1 VNKADLL
8 AKTKTELLKIAQRL
22 GLRGVSTLN
31 KEDLADRIHDA
42 HQQRPKGAAA
52 KQPIGVAALARKVAD
67 AVKRRAVRRRAGD
80 DEPKTAVAKVAT
92 AAKSRVQRPAR
103 QPKAAP
109 APKPIAAGDD
119 NGATQPSTELSA
131 HKFDVSPAPPPP
143 SQVFHEEHLGEL
155 PDSYGT
161 GRLFLTARDPHWL
174 YAYWDLSWQQM
185 ADSRGQASDGR
196 LLLRVFEKNH
206 GDPIQVLT
214 LGHDSRNWYIPVNK
228 AATTYHAELG
238 YWRHD
243 GQFHVVSHSRE
254 ATTPPDAVSADTT
267 ARFVT
272 IPIDITFRDLFAII
286 RGHMRDGEALA
297 DALHRLQLAGF
308 RFPFKLG
315 LDLGPWT
322 AEQSSE
328 LERILGGD
336 LFRRIQMGSFEISEW
351 LRRRMQEELSSGMFS
366 AFSPSGSSW
375 SAAPQK
381 GFWFAVNAEL
391 IIYGATEPDA
401 TVTVDGKPIKLRT
414 DGTFSFHYSFPDG
427 QYKLPVVAVSK
438 AGDDKREVQL
448 TFERQS
454 RARGEVGVVKEP
466 AHLKSPAAA

>member
-31 KEDLADRIHDA
+31 KEELADRIHDA
-42 HQQRPKGAAA
+42 QQRPKGAAA
-52 KQPIGVAALARKVAD
+52 RQPMGVGALARKVAD

-80 DEPKTAVAKVAT
+80 DEPETAVAKVAAT
-92 AAKSRVQRPAR
+92 AKSRLPRPAR
-103 QPKAAP
+103 RPKAAP
-109 APKPIAAGDD
+109 APTPAEGKD

-131 HKFDVSPAPPPP
+131 HKFDVSPTPPPP

-196 LLLRVFEKNH
+196 LLLRVYEKNH
-206 GDPIQVLT
+206 GDPVQVLT

-228 AATTYHAELG
+228 AATTYRAELG

-243 GQFHVVSHSRE
+243 GQFHVISHSRE
-254 ATTPPDAVSADTT
+254 ATTPPDAVSPDTT

-272 IPIDITFRDLFAII
+272 IPIDIPFRELFEII
-286 RGHMRDGEALA
+286 RGHMRAGEALA

-315 LDLGPWT
+315 LELGPWT
-322 AEQSSE
+322 AEQATE

-375 SAAPQK
+375 SAVPQK

-391 IIYGATEPDA
+391 IIYGATDPDA
-401 TVTVDGKPIKLRT
+401 KVTVDGKPIKLRN

-454 RARGEVGVVKEP
+454 RAKGEVGTVKQP
-466 AHLKSPAAA
+466 ANLKSPAAA

>member
-1 VNKADLL
+1 MNKADLL

-31 KEDLADRIHDA
+31 KEELADRIHDA

-92 AAKSRVQRPAR
+92 AAKSRLQRPAR

-109 APKPIAAGDD
+109 APEPIAAGDD

-243 GQFHVVSHSRE
+243 GQFHVISHSRE

-375 SAAPQK
+375 SAAPHK